1 MKKSRIPLILLLCL
15 SSSACNPKSENS
27 PPSGYRDYGSA
38 KYEEKDFS
46 AWMSKA
52 EQKTAYDAK
61 SPGSYF
67 SYTEGRNNSGFNQ
80 YRQVKA
86 TFPQE
91 KFTEWGVFW
100 GLTADE
106 FYQLELK
113 MLASGFVRQNLQV
126 FTDSQGLALHQV
138 VWLKPKPISQ

>member
-1 MKKSRIPLILLLCL
+1 MLLSL
-15 SSSACNPKSENS
+15 SSSACNPKTEGS
-27 PPSGYRDYGSA
+27 PPPGYRDYGSG
-38 KYEEKDFS
+38 KYDEKDFS

-52 EQKTAYDAK
+52 EQKAAYDAI

-67 SYTEGRNNSGFNQ
+67 SYTEGRNNGGFNQ
-80 YRQVKA
+80 YRQVKT
-86 TFPQE
+86 TFPQDR
-91 KFTEWGVFW
+91 FTEWAVFW

-138 VWLKPKPISQ
+138 VWLKPKPISH